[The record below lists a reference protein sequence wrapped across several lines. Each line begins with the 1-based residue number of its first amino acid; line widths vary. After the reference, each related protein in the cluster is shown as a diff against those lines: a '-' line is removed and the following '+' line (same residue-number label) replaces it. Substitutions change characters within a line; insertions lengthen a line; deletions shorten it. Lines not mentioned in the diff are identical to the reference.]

1 MGAPSKYPADAPARL
16 RDLAEAHRDGL
27 TDEEVAAYFGV
38 QDRTVRNWGKKYPE
52 FLQALI
58 EARAV
63 VDREVERSLYRR
75 AVGYRVPDKKVIK
88 DGEGNIIRTETTT
101 KEVLPDVTAQIF
113 WLKNRKPRVWRDKQD
128 IEHSGTTRVV
138 IVDDI
143 RPNSESTE

>member
-16 RDLAEAHRDGL
+16 RTLAKSHQDGL

-38 QDRTVRNWGKKYPE
+38 QDRTVRNWGKKHPE

-63 VDREVERSLYRR
+63 VDQEVERSLFRR

-143 RPNSESTE
+143 RPNGESTE

>member
-16 RDLAEAHRDGL
+16 RDLVEAHQDGL

-38 QDRTVRNWGKKYPE
+38 QDRTVRNWGKRHPE